1 MGIGITNVMT
11 VFQKNSFFTRTHCV
25 SSRLLGY
32 YYVRNFQAMQQT
44 TRDIVVDKNQKPSKD
59 FTISSQDPTNYPKK
73 VTLNIE

>member
-1 MGIGITNVMT
+1 MGMGITNVMT
-11 VFQKNSFFTRTHCV
+11 VFQKNSFLHAHCV

-44 TRDIVVDKNQKPSKD
+44 TRNIIVDKNQKPSKD

-73 VTLNIE
+73 VTLNIK